1 LSATFS
7 KYETINNRLLAPF
20 FIPLLFTIGFYVI
33 SFIQWV
39 KQPILKFTFIG
50 LFSMAGVF
58 TVFSY
63 YKAVEAMQA
72 ENKEGGIGGYGED
85 GWIYSDLILSLK
97 RDGQV
102 FNKGIPV
109 YSNASHAIYFFTK
122 QHLAILPETKHIQD
136 LQKFHQMPQNI
147 LIWLNNED
155 NPALETLEEI
165 KLHKN
170 LTILRQFKDG
180 FIFLCT
186 AK

>member
-1 LSATFS
+1 
-7 KYETINNRLLAPF
+7 LAPF

-63 YKAVEAMQA
+63 SKEVKVMQA
-72 ENKEGGIGGYGED
+72 ENKQGGIGGYGED
-85 GWIYSDLILSLK
+85 GWVYSDLLGALK
-97 RDGQV
+97 KDSQY

-109 YSNASHAIYFFTK
+109 YSNASHAVYFFTHR
-122 QHLAILPETKHIQD
+122 HLSILPEIKHKED
-136 LQKFHQMPQNI
+136 LQKFYQLPQNI
-147 LIWLNNED
+147 LIWLNNEE
-155 NPALETLEEI
+155 NPAIESLEQI
-165 KLHKN
+165 KKHKN
-170 LTILRQFKDG
+170 LTILKQCKDG

-186 AK
+186 PK